1 MISWSSDMLRA
12 VCCCVL
18 LDLICSRCVVNK
30 SGTMTFCSS
39 LGQSQCMTSDG
50 LCSWDASLALSPL
63 ATHGCKYLYYMNSSG
78 TDLYQDEKVAC
89 SLLQTKETC
98 QSAGR
103 SIGNFG
109 CQWWDV
115 DQCSTENQTNQTTVF
130 KPFWG
135 CKSQAT
141 CEKCGWLLV
150 HPLQWWRFGFHL
162 EGVRS
167 LHESFAG
174 SGDRREGEVRRR
186 VRKSKDWFGL
196 WEQQKVVR
204 QDFRLRLCRGRWR
217 NLLSSRWCQGSEFGL
232 SFLCAFLVLT
242 AAWLRFTSPNGD

>member
-1 MISWSSDMLRA
+1 MLRA

-141 CEKCGWLLV
+141 CESVAGYWCTLCSDDDLAFIWRESGHYTNHLLALATEGRGKCVDECAKARTDL
-150 HPLQWWRFGFHL
+150 GFENNKRL
-162 EGVRS
+162 CDKISGCG
-167 LHESFAG
+167 FAG
-174 SGDRREGEVRRR
+174 VDEGICFQVDDA
-186 VRKSKDWFGL
+186 KD
-196 WEQQKVVR
+196 
-204 QDFRLRLCRGRWR
+204 
-217 NLLSSRWCQGSEFGL
+217 LSLGL

-242 AAWLRFTSPNGD
+242 AA